1 MGTDRNRGGACRAVW
16 VPDPTPFGVD
26 RKSESV
32 LERLKSVQ
40 VQLIMANNYTRPS
53 MSHFW
58 EKIKRPMISIPI
70 DLDRG
75 INDTSSSFLKIFKI
89 QKCHL
94 KEHKIS
100 IKYKSLES
108 RGTIE

>member
-1 MGTDRNRGGACRAVW
+1 
-16 VPDPTPFGVD
+16 
-26 RKSESV
+26 
-32 LERLKSVQ
+32 
-40 VQLIMANNYTRPS
+40 MANIYIRPS
-53 MSHFW
+53 MSHFGK
-58 EKIKRPMISIPI
+58 KIKRPTISIPI

-75 INDTSSSFLKIFKI
+75 INDTSSSFLEILKI
-89 QKCHL
+89 QKFHL